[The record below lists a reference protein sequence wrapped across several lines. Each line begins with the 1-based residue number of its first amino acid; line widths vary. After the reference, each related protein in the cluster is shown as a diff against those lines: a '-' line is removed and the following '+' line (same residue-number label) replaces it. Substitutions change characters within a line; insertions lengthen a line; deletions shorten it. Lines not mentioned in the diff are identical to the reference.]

1 MLIFAKIFFTM
12 AKVIGLGNALVD
24 IMTIIND
31 DKVLEALNLPK
42 GSMQLVDNNLSEKIQ
57 DATKSFPRTMASGGS
72 AANTIR
78 SLANLGVNSAYVGK
92 IGPDEI
98 GDFFVSDM
106 KRTGVLPRIIKSETA
121 SGRAI
126 ALVTNDSE
134 RTFATYLGAAAK
146 LTANDINDTTFM
158 GYDILHVEGYL
169 IINHELI
176 EKAMQLAKDN
186 GLKISLDLA
195 SYNVVEEN
203 LDFLRYLVEKY
214 VDIVFANEEE
224 AAAFTNDSDPE
235 TALDKISTICD
246 IAVVKIGKHGAWV
259 KKGDYKDREPEFPAK
274 RVDTTAAGDN
284 FAAGFIYGLVN
295 NWSLDKCVK
304 VGNIVAGNVI
314 EVVGATMDEK
324 RWKRIKDEIARL

>member
-1 MLIFAKIFFTM
+1 M

-24 IMTIIND
+24 IMTVIDSDN
-31 DKVLEALNLPK
+31 VLEKLNLPK
-42 GSMQLVDNNLSEKIQ
+42 GSMQLVDSELSEKIQ
-57 DATKSFPRTMASGGS
+57 LETSAFPRTMASGGS

-78 SLANLGVNSAYVGK
+78 SLANMGIETGYVGK
-92 IGPDEI
+92 IGPDEV
-98 GDFFVSDM
+98 GDFFASDM
-106 KRTGVLPRIIKSETA
+106 KRTGVLPRLIKSETP
-121 SGRAI
+121 SGRAV
-126 ALVTNDSE
+126 ALVSQDSE
-134 RTFATYLGAAAK
+134 RTFATYLGAAAEM
-146 LTANDINDTTFM
+146 TADDINATTFL

-176 EKAMQLAKDN
+176 EKAMSLAKEN
-186 GLKISLDLA
+186 GLKVSLDLA

-203 LDFLRYLVEKY
+203 LEFLRYLIEKY

-224 AAAFTNDSDPE
+224 AAAFTDGNDPE
-235 TALDKISTICD
+235 TALDMISTLCD

-259 KKGDYKDREPEFPAK
+259 KHGNYKDCEPEFPAK

-304 VGNIVAGNVI
+304 AGNIIAGNVI
-314 EVVGATMDEK
+314 EVVGATMDAK
-324 RWKRIKDEIARL
+324 RWTRIKDEIAKLA